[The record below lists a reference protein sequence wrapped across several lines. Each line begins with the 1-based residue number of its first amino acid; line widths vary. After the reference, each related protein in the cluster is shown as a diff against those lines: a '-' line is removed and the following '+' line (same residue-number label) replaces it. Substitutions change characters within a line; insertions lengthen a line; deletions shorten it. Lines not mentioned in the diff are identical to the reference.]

1 MPGGRI
7 VLNCYFSEFTGDAVP
22 HPLPSCLSRAAA
34 FLPAALLLA
43 LAGCATAPGPATAP
57 AATGQPALSYQ
68 FVLLG
73 EQGAAVA
80 RLITAGTACPSIEI
94 DGTAQPMAVRA
105 PAATI
110 ALRPTALPVA
120 ESKPSA
126 FPLLTCE
133 AALPAGTR
141 SASILGQPLALPKA
155 SLSRIVVLGDT
166 GCRLQRGSNG
176 SPGAFQNCNS
186 PIDYPFAQVARSAAD
201 WKPDL
206 VIHVGDYHYR
216 ETPCPA
222 NQRGCAGSPNGY
234 GWDTWQADL
243 FEPGRAL
250 LQAAPWVAVRG
261 NHESCVRGGQGFW
274 RFLDPRPLLPG
285 RDCNDAIDDPKGDF
299 SDPYAVPLGGKAQLV
314 VLDTAVT
321 ANNAFAAGD
330 PRTAK
335 YVELYAKAE
344 QLTLQADYNIGTM
357 HHPLLAFVALPTREG
372 EVLKGGNGGLIGA
385 WTMPGKPLLPSRFNS
400 VLSGHVHMWQQV
412 SFASAHPTQ
421 FVSGFSGTQEETV
434 PLPNP
439 LPPHAEPAPG
449 AVVASISSW
458 FDGFG
463 FMTMERQGADAWD
476 VKVWDAAGALKNTCK
491 VKGNTSQCELGA
503 IPPPAKAA
511 VTP

>member
-1 MPGGRI
+1 M
-7 VLNCYFSEFTGDAVP
+7 P
-22 HPLPSCLSRAAA
+22 HPLPPCLPRMAS
-34 FLPAALLLA
+34 FLSAGLVLA
-43 LAGCATAPGPATAP
+43 LAGCATAPGPAPAP
-57 AATGQPALSYQ
+57 ASTGPAGSPAPYAY
-68 FVLLG
+68 VLLG

-80 RLITAGTACPSIEI
+80 RVITTAASCPAIDI
-94 DGTAQPMAVRA
+94 DGKPQAMAVRA

-110 ALRPTALPVA
+110 AQRPTALPVA

-126 FPLLTCE
+126 FPILTCE
-133 AALPAGTR
+133 AALAPGTR
-141 SASILGQPLALPKA
+141 SASVQGQPLALPKA
-155 SLSRIVVLGDT
+155 ALSRIVVLGDT

-176 SPGAFQNCNS
+176 AAGSFQNCNS
-186 PIDYPFAQVARSAAD
+186 ATDYPFAQVARSAAD

-206 VIHVGDYHYR
+206 VLHVGDYHYR

-222 NQRGCAGSPNGY
+222 SQPGCAGSPHGY

-261 NHESCVRGGQGFW
+261 NHESCARGGQGFW

-285 RDCNDAIDDPKGDF
+285 RDCNRAADDPTGDF
-299 SDPYAVPLGGKAQLV
+299 SDPYAVPLGQGNQLV

-321 ANNAFAAGD
+321 GNNAFGPGD
-330 PRTAK
+330 PRTAR

-357 HHPLLAFVALPTREG
+357 HHPLLAFVALPSPEG

-385 WTMPGKPLLPSRFNS
+385 WHVPGKPLLPARFDT

-412 SFASAHPTQ
+412 SFASNHPTQ

-434 PLPNP
+434 PLPSP
-439 LPPHAEPAPG
+439 LPPNAEPAPG

-463 FMTMERQGADAWD
+463 FMTMERQGPDSWD
-476 VKVWDAAGALKNTCK
+476 VKVWDASGQLKNTCK
-491 VKGNTSQCELGA
+491 LKGKQSHCELGVV
-503 IPPPAKAA
+503 PPPGKHS